1 MELEIVGALA
11 IHTVLSKLSPRDVA
25 MVACVSKGFRTY
37 ASENSLWSLIC
48 ANELCLS
55 SPQDSLGNLLPS
67 FKEAYQAWRE
77 AFGMYP
83 WSLVRR
89 VIRFWSRI
97 KSWLAANFPEAVP
110 TLRKGVTEDEIK
122 ELEKSLKVKLPL
134 PTRLVYRFCDGQ
146 ELPSEECRGS
156 MRGSLLG
163 LIGGYTFYTHQVNVF
178 LLPLKQVILETKDII
193 RHLGFSSQSKYLVV
207 AASCTNDE
215 KFFFL
220 NCANGQLYVGTANL
234 ISDGEM
240 IPCVP
245 NGLISSVHDP
255 KDSQQQDAMLLW
267 LEEHVRRLE
276 GGIIKV
282 REEGKIRGINLFPEQ
297 PPQCS
302 TAVTNGVQVRASAV
316 FVPEASDLQS
326 EYEKFMFSYS
336 IRMCLLPPGC
346 VIRGMSFGSC
356 QLYWRHWIIRAHD
369 NVESDVNGEAVI
381 GKVGGLP
388 QTDQGECLLINFEKP
403 TTNFNGQSCMET
415 RGWLHNA
422 SDPFPLLSPG
432 DNEFVYESCTPLR
445 SSPGSVEGSFTF
457 VPGSLA
463 DPKGGAFRVEV
474 ARFPLQFPDYIF

>member
-1 MELEIVGALA
+1 MGLEIVGALA
-11 IHTVLSKLSPRDVA
+11 IHTVLSKLCPRDVA

-37 ASENSLWSLIC
+37 ASDDSLWSLIC

-55 SPQDSLGNLLPS
+55 SPQDSLGNPLPS

-89 VIRFWSRI
+89 VVRFWGRI

-146 ELPSEECRGS
+146 ELPSEECKGS

-163 LIGGYTFYTHQVNVF
+163 LIGGYTFYNH
-178 LLPLKQVILETKDII
+178 QVILETKDII

-207 AASCTNDE
+207 AASCTSDE

-282 REEGKIRGINLFPEQ
+282 REEGKRRGINLFPEQ

-326 EYEKFMFSYS
+326 DDEKFMFSYS

-346 VIRGMSFGSC
+346 VIRGMTFGSC

-381 GKVGGLP
+381 GK
-388 QTDQGECLLINFEKP
+388 
-403 TTNFNGQSCMET
+403 
-415 RGWLHNA
+415 
-422 SDPFPLLSPG
+422 FPLLSPG
-432 DNEFVYESCTPLR
+432 DKEFVYESCTPLR